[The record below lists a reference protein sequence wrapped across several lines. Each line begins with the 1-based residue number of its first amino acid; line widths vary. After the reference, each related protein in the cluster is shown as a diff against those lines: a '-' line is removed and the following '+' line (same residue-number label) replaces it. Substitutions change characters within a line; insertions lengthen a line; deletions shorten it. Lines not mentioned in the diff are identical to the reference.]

1 MEQECDRSTNRSD
14 DRKSSGSGAIK
25 ALHDIGLS
33 DEDANADLR
42 EFRSVLDAWR
52 MTKRTAGRAIVQTLT
67 YLFLGA
73 LLAGSYLKLTG
84 K

>member
-1 MEQECDRSTNRSD
+1 MTEAQIEAMIE
-14 DRKSSGSGAIK
+14 KAAAAGAIK

-42 EFRSVLDAWR
+42 ELRSVLDAWR

>member
-1 MEQECDRSTNRSD
+1 MNNAELELMIE
-14 DRKSSGSGAIK
+14 KAAAAGAIK

-33 DEDANADLR
+33 DEDANTDLR
-42 EFRSVLDAWR
+42 ELRSVLDAWR
-52 MTKRTAGRAIVQTLT
+52 MAKRTAGRAIVQTAT

-73 LLAGSYLKLTG
+73 LLAGSYLKITG

>member
-1 MEQECDRSTNRSD
+1 MTESEIEVMIE
-14 DRKSSGSGAIK
+14 KAAAAGAKK

-33 DEDANADLR
+33 DIDANKDLQ
-42 EFRSVLDAWR
+42 ELRSVLDAWR

-73 LLAGSYLKLTG
+73 LLAGSYIKITG

>member
-1 MEQECDRSTNRSD
+1 MTESEIEVMIE
-14 DRKSSGSGAIK
+14 KAAAAGAKK

-33 DEDANADLR
+33 DIDANKDLQ
-42 EFRSVLDAWR
+42 ELRSVLDAWR
-52 MTKRTAGRAIVQTLT
+52 AAKRTAAKAVVQTLT